1 MISSRHRGIPLGPAH
16 KSMPVLGMLLVCFLA
31 GSLVGCIAGQGALS
45 SAGITEQVTAR
56 AAADIRAFPGCLLRA
71 GQYHLLVLAAA
82 TSTMGVFAIPL
93 VSAFRGYF
101 LSCAAAAVMVSLE
114 THGIA
119 TALILCGVP
128 ALLSVPT
135 LFLLE
140 LDGFELSMRLRA
152 VSAGRSYLPR
162 TEDVPQDLVLSVLSV
177 ILAALA
183 ECLLVPSLLS
193 LVI

>member
-1 MISSRHRGIPLGPAH
+1 MLELVELPTECLKARPAEL
-16 KSMPVLGMLLVCFLA
+16 SG
-31 GSLVGCIAGQGALS
+31 GQR
-45 SAGITEQVTAR
+45 QR
-56 AAADIRAFPGCLLRA
+56 
-71 GQYHLLVLAAA
+71 
-82 TSTMGVFAIPL
+82 
-93 VSAFRGYF
+93 VS
-101 LSCAAAAVMVSLE
+101 
-114 THGIA
+114 IA
-119 TALILCGVP
+119 TALILCGIP

-193 LVI
+193 LII